1 MKNVSLIING
11 VLAVAVIVLYILYF
25 TGSKQEAVTK
35 TTFQGNEPS
44 ATLPVAYVNVDSLL
58 LNYNY
63 AKDLYELQ
71 MKSEENARLNLN
83 QKMRELEQEVQE
95 FQRKIENNVF
105 LTRERA
111 TQEQQRLQKKEQDLQ
126 ALSQQMTSD
135 LMAESQKMSELLRDT
150 LVSQL
155 KSLNKDRRYQIILS
169 NTNGDNILLAEDAY
183 DITAELIETMNK
195 LYAPGK

>member
-1 MKNVSLIING
+1 MKNVSLIVNG
-11 VLAVAVIVLYILYF
+11 VLAVAIIVLYILHF
-25 TGSKQEAVTK
+25 TGNKQETVTK
-35 TTFQGNEPS
+35 TTFSGDEPT
-44 ATLPVAYVNVDSLL
+44 AMLPVAYVNVDSLL

-83 QKMRELEQEVQE
+83 QKMRELEQEAQE

-111 TQEQQRLQKKEQDLQ
+111 TQEQQRLRKKEQDLQ
-126 ALSQQMTSD
+126 VLSQQMTND
-135 LMAESQKMSELLRDT
+135 LMAESQKMSETLRDT

-155 KSLNKDRRYQIILS
+155 KSLNMDRRFQIILS